1 MHVRL
6 EVFCRPDLLDAQ
18 SKAVFHAI
26 QLQGCPEV
34 RGLRVGRLIDL
45 DLDVPDRGAAQ
56 ALVAQLAEAL
66 LVHPVTEDWRLQ
78 WPDDELAGSTA
89 NNP

>member
-18 SKAVFHAI
+18 SKAVSHAV
-26 QLQGCPEV
+26 QLLGAEGV
-34 RGLRVGRLIDL
+34 RRLRVGRLIDL
-45 DLDVPDRGAAQ
+45 DLDVADRAA
-56 ALVAQLAEAL
+56 AEQLAGQLAVAL
-66 LVHPVTEDWRLQ
+66 LVHPVTEDWRLL
-78 WPDDELAGSTA
+78 WPDGDSAWSTS